1 MCIYPRESK
10 RVGNGVKTGDFVREK
25 ELSEEGSFCTRAKE
39 GLHVNPFQG
48 QLSMSI
54 SISMQA
60 CRP

>member
-1 MCIYPRESK
+1 VSK

-25 ELSEEGSFCTRAKE
+25 ELSEEGSFCTRAKA